1 MRRQAEALD
10 SSVDVLVLGGGAL
23 GVALTRTLARSGVG
37 VALVER
43 GDFGGEA
50 THDSLKIMHGGVRY
64 VQHFDLTRIRESVR
78 AQRAWLSAAPHLVRP
93 LSFTIATTGWG
104 TRGPLALAVGMAVYR
119 VLAGDRNRGLPPS
132 ARLPGMS
139 LGGSRAFRRRFA
151 ELQAH
156 GINGYASWADAQIR
170 DSGRLLTE
178 CLKDAV
184 EAGALVLNHVEAVGL
199 LRAGHQITG
208 AAVRDALTGR
218 EHELRAAVTVGA
230 LGAWGTEFMRRSG
243 LARPA
248 LSDVSWTRNVNMVLK
263 ERIISDSGAVG
274 LLSRQR
280 ADAAIGSATRLYFLT
295 PWHDVSI
302 VGTAHDVYQGHPDEM
317 AISDA
322 EVETLL
328 HEISVTLKRRLTLD
342 DVAYVHMGLA
352 PAEEAGRK
360 RAKRAVVA
368 DYAERGLRGYLEVA
382 ANKYT
387 TTPTLAY
394 DMAQRV
400 LRQLAREQ
408 RPADFAARLPC
419 VPLGVDPLD
428 ALGAG
433 ATADERERAWV
444 KAIFGTRGDEILK
457 LAEGETGGDTVGRL
471 FRARVAV
478 GVREE
483 LAVRLCDAVFR
494 CSDLAERGR
503 LQLADLHWCADFMA
517 RELRWTERRR
527 EQEIDMVVRRLQRHM
542 SGGRAVS
549 WTAPSPDV
557 PPLQAMAD
565 RAGTRSPRD

>member
-1 MRRQAEALD
+1 MRRQPEALD

-23 GVALTRTLARSGVG
+23 GVALTRTLACSGVG
-37 VALVER
+37 VTLVER

-50 THDSLKIMHGGVRY
+50 SHNSLKTMHGGVRY

-93 LSFTIATTGWG
+93 LPFAIPTTGWG
-104 TRGPLALAVGMAVYR
+104 TRGPLALAAGMTVYR
-119 VLAGDRNRGLPPS
+119 MLAGDRNRGLPPG
-132 ARLPGMS
+132 ARLPGIAF
-139 LGGSRAFRRRFA
+139 GGSRAFRRKFP
-151 ELQAH
+151 EVQPQ

-178 CLKDAV
+178 CLKDAA
-184 EAGALVLNHVEAVGL
+184 EAGAVVLNHVEAVGL
-199 LRAGHQITG
+199 LRAGDRITG

-218 EHELRAAVTVGA
+218 EYELRAAVTVGA
-230 LGAWGTEFMRRSG
+230 LGAWGTEFMRSSG

-248 LSDVSWTRNVNMVLK
+248 LSDVSWTRNVNIVLK
-263 ERIISDSGAVG
+263 ERIIADDAALG
-274 LLSRQR
+274 LMSRQPG
-280 ADAAIGSATRLYFLT
+280 DAAIGRAARLYFLT
-295 PWHDVSI
+295 PWQDVSI
-302 VGTAHDVYQGHPDEM
+302 VGTAHDVYDGHPDEI

-328 HEISVTLKRRLTLD
+328 GEISATLSRRLTLD

-352 PAEEAGRK
+352 PAEEEGHK

-387 TTPTLAY
+387 TTPTLAS
-394 DMAQRV
+394 DVSRHVM
-400 LRQLAREQ
+400 RQLPYER

-419 VPLGVDPLD
+419 VPVGVDPIE

-433 ATADERERAWV
+433 ASAEERERAWA

-457 LAEGETGGDTVGRL
+457 VAEAETGVDTIERL
-471 FRARVAV
+471 FRARVKV
-478 GVREE
+478 GVHEE
-483 LAVRLCDAVFR
+483 LAVRLGDAVFR

-503 LQLADLHWCADFMA
+503 LRPAALQWCADFMA
-517 RELRWTERRR
+517 RELGWTEQQR
-527 EQEIDMVVRRLQRHM
+527 EQEIGAVLRRLRRHM

-549 WTAPSPDV
+549 WAAPLPDV
-557 PPLQAMAD
+557 KLLQSMANG
-565 RAGTRSPRD
+565 AGAASTRD